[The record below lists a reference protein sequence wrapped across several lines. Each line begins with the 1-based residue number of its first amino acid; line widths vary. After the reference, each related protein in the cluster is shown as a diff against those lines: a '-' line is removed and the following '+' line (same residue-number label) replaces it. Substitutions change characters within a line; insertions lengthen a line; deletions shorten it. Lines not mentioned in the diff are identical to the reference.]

1 MRQLL
6 ILFGAIVTLACLP
19 TTANAAGEGWY
30 LHAFGASIDPGL
42 GKTVPDGG
50 TGTQEI
56 GPGDL
61 GIATTSEYQFDGP
74 FCPGSGAEDSSR
86 RTLPEPIRQKLSRPI
101 PTPYDQPGAAHAFFY
116 EKRLGSV
123 PTVDPR
129 HEYQQA
135 RRHMQSMQGYST
147 RRQQLLNP
155 KAFAVK
161 AAASTLNLDT
171 WEVLG
176 PGNIGGRTRVMVI
189 DPRSPRRM
197 YAGGV
202 SGGIWKT
209 TNRGKRWRPVGDE
222 MTNLAVNA
230 LALDPE
236 NPDTIYAGTGEGF
249 FREEV
254 RATNLP
260 LRGGGIF
267 VSHDRGK
274 SWSLMPATNGK
285 RFQWVNDLVVSPH
298 HSSHIYAATRAGVLR
313 SKDGG
318 ATWRR
323 VLRPGV
329 KGGCLDLALRT
340 DKTTD
345 YLFASC
351 GTLETAT
358 VYRKLKAE
366 GGGRWQPVLTEAG
379 MGRTSLAIAPSNQDV
394 VYALAASNVPGA
406 GGLYEQSLHAVFR
419 SDDSGAAGSWN
430 ATVRNSDPRK
440 VNTLL
445 LSNPLSASV
454 EECDFGGSNNVFGMG
469 WYVNIIAVDPRN
481 PDRVWAAGVDLFRSD
496 DGGHE
501 WNPATYW
508 WAAEI
513 DDRNFVHADHHGLVF
528 HPRKPKTLYSL
539 NDGGIYRTTNAT
551 AAVAGDDLAVC
562 NPGSAGPR
570 WQSLNNRYG
579 VTQFYHGSVF
589 PDGEHVLGGTQDN
602 GTISNIFPGSG
613 QRWWRVLGG
622 DGGYSAIAPDDAR
635 VLYVMTQNGIIHKST
650 DRGATF
656 SQAIDGI
663 NDLGGT
669 GDFRAVARNYLFI
682 SPLVMDSSDSD
693 TLWFGGRRLWRTGDG
708 ASTWSHAS
716 TVHAD
721 GGKTSAIAVSPTN
734 SDIVVAGTDRGTIY
748 GAQAG
753 GSSDWTTVWQGVRP
767 RGGFVS
773 SLAFDPLDS
782 AVIYATYAGF
792 GGKHVWRSLDRGLN
806 WQPIDGQ
813 GATGLPNI
821 PVHSLVIN
829 PEDRDRLY
837 VGTDLGVF
845 VSIDG
850 GQNWAIEIAGFAR
863 AVTEWLALGET
874 PQGERYLYAFTH
886 GRGAWRVP
894 LD

>member
-1 MRQLL
+1 MR
-6 ILFGAIVTLACLP
+6 T
-19 TTANAAGEGWY
+19 
-30 LHAFGASIDPGL
+30 L
-42 GKTVPDGG
+42 GKALVAAA
-50 TGTQEI
+50 
-56 GPGDL
+56 L
-61 GIATTSEYQFDGP
+61 FIAALSLDGP
-74 FCPGSGAEDSSR
+74 AVDSSPR
-86 RTLPEPIRQKLSRPI
+86 PLPESIRHKLNRPI
-101 PTPYDQPGAAHAFFY
+101 PTPYDQPAAAHAFFY

-123 PTVDPR
+123 PAVDPR
-129 HEYQQA
+129 YEYERA
-135 RRHMQSMQGYST
+135 RKHMDVMPRYST
-147 RRQQLLNP
+147 RRERLLSP
-155 KAFAVK
+155 KASGVK
-161 AAASTLNLDT
+161 AAAATVHLDR

-230 LALDPE
+230 LAFDSE

-267 VSHDRGK
+267 VSHDRGE
-274 SWSLMPATNGK
+274 SWSLMPSTSGQ
-285 RFQWVNDLVVSPH
+285 RFHWVNDLIVSQH
-298 HSSHIYAATRAGVLR
+298 DSSRIYAATRAGVLR
-313 SKDGG
+313 SKNGG
-318 ATWRR
+318 ETWKR

-340 DKTTD
+340 DKNTD

-358 VYRKLKAE
+358 VYRKTKAE
-366 GGGRWQPVLTEAG
+366 GGGRWTPVLSESG
-379 MGRTSLAIAPSNQDV
+379 MGRTSLAIAPSNQEI
-394 VYALAASNVPGA
+394 VYALAASNVPGP

-419 SDDSGAAGSWN
+419 SDASGASGSWE

-454 EECDFGGSNNVFGMG
+454 EECGFEGFNNVFGMG
-469 WYVNIIAVDPRN
+469 WYVNVIAVDPRN

-496 DGGHE
+496 DGGSE
-501 WNPATYW
+501 WSPVTYW
-508 WAAEI
+508 WASQV
-513 DDRNFVHADHHGLVF
+513 DSRNFVHADHHGLVF
-528 HPRKPKTLYSL
+528 HPRKPGTLYSL
-539 NDGGIYRTTNAT
+539 NDGGIYRTSNAS
-551 AAVAGDDLAVC
+551 AAVDDDDLAVC
-562 NPGSAGPR
+562 NPGSAGVSWR
-570 WQSLNNRYG
+570 SLNNRYG

-589 PDGEHVLGGTQDN
+589 PNGEHVLGGTQDN
-602 GTISNIFPGSG
+602 GTISNTFPGSG
-613 QRWWRVLGG
+613 QNWWRVFGG
-622 DGGYSAIAPDDAR
+622 DGGYSAVDPDDER
-635 VLYVMTQNGIIHKST
+635 VLYVMTQNGLIHKST
-650 DRGATF
+650 DGGATF

-663 NDLGGT
+663 TDLGGT

-682 SPLVMDSSDSD
+682 APLVMDSSDPER
-693 TLWFGGRRLWRTGDG
+693 LWFGGRRLWRSNDG
-708 ASTWSHAS
+708 ATTWSHAS
-716 TVHAD
+716 TIHAD
-721 GGKTSAIAVSPTN
+721 GGKTSAIQVAPT
-734 SDIVVAGTDRGTIY
+734 SSEIVVAGTNRGTIY
-748 GAQAG
+748 STSV
-753 GSSDWTTVWQGVRP
+753 GSTADWGTVWLGVRP
-767 RGGFVS
+767 RSGFVS

-782 AVIYATYAGF
+782 EVLYATYAGF
-792 GGKHVWRSLDRGLN
+792 GGKHVWKSLDGGLN
-806 WQPIDGQ
+806 WQAIDGQ
-813 GATGLPNI
+813 GDSGLPNI
-821 PVHSLVIN
+821 PVHSLVVD
-829 PEDRDRLY
+829 PEDRERLY

-850 GQNWAIEIAGFAR
+850 GEHWAIEITGFAR

-874 PQGERYLYAFTH
+874 TRGDRYLYAFTH
-886 GRGAWRVP
+886 GRGAWRVA